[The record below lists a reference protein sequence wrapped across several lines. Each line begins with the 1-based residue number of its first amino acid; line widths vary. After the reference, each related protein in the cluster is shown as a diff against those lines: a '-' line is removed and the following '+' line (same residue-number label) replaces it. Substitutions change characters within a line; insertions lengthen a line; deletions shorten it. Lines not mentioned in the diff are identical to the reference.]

1 MFIYCQEKLEANR
14 LKSPASV
21 MVSTLSEHKS
31 GEITQ
36 GDHQISVALPGI
48 LPLLSISHQS

>member
-1 MFIYCQEKLEANR
+1 MFIYCQEKLEANW

-31 GEITQ
+31 EEITQ
-36 GDHQISVALPGI
+36 GDHQISVALPRI